1 MPQITYIEESGSQV
15 VVSDAAVGS
24 NLMEIAT
31 DNAVEGIDGNCGGVC
46 SCATCHVHVAP
57 DWMERVGPPSETE
70 SDVLE
75 FEPNTSERS
84 RLCCQI
90 EMTGELDGI
99 VVSVA
104 T

>member
-1 MPQITYIEESGSQV
+1 MPKVTFTEENGNSV
-15 VVSDAAVGS
+15 VINDADTDVS
-24 NLMEIAT
+24 LMEIAT
-31 DNAVEGIDGNCGGVC
+31 DHNVEGIEGSCGGVC

-70 SDVLE
+70 QEMLN
-75 FEPNTSERS
+75 FEPNTTERS

-90 EMTGELDGI
+90 EMSDDLDGLI
-99 VVSVA
+99 VAVA